1 MKRPKFFYLIYR
13 VSGAAARAKWLH
25 SFIHKASIKKSV
37 SGFFDILI
45 GCLDIGI

>member
-1 MKRPKFFYLIYR
+1 MPQHEQNVCTEQI
-13 VSGAAARAKWLH
+13 
-25 SFIHKASIKKSV
+25 V